1 MTNKSKFNQG
11 GSQGDSEEDADI
23 DAAFARSAAEI
34 EDLHL
39 PEENHGAAVIARIV
53 ATKT

>member
-1 MTNKSKFNQG
+1 MRTSTPRLR
-11 GSQGDSEEDADI
+11 
-23 DAAFARSAAEI
+23 AAPRRAAEI

-39 PEENHGAAVIARIV
+39 PEANHGAAVIARIV